1 LYLAAFPVHY
11 ADLINIKFIGFEI
24 VFLIDIIMTF
34 FVDIEIPNRTGGIK
48 EVHDFGEIAWHYWE
62 SRRLLWDIIAIL
74 PL

>member
-1 LYLAAFPVHY
+1 
-11 ADLINIKFIGFEI
+11 
-24 VFLIDIIMTF
+24 MTF